1 MKVQAIGVI
10 RMSGIGKE
18 SKKPYDFAQLFYL
31 RPIEPT
37 AKETFQL
44 AGYGYEVAK
53 LDMEL
58 AAVSKFSRVA
68 FPAHLEL
75 ETIQE
80 PGRSGIRVL
89 VSGFKA
95 EKAAA

>member
-18 SKKPYDFAQLFYL
+18 SKKPYDFAQLLYL
-31 RPIEPT
+31 RPLEPT

-58 AAVSKFSRVA
+58 AAVSKFSRVV
-68 FPAHLEL
+68 FPADLEL